1 MNTWKTRVSVTSLF
15 SYFFHHILSAA
26 ITESCYSFNPPFFL
40 DFWQRPHSWTQKTIH
55 LYQTLKDL
63 PPFHVVTGKAKRVGS
78 LSAQQILSQA
88 ALPWGRQVWS
98 SQVLLPLCSLEEQ
111 LRGGRGDRGGR
122 LVKKSWH
129 IRPIRWHELYP
140 SKSKQE
146 QTSWFLGLDSAV
158 TRFERQSIS
167 IIMKVDQ
174 NQEWT
179 TINSILDLSFTSK
192 DGRRTERGGS
202 SH

>member
-98 SQVLLPLCSLEEQ
+98 SQVLLLCVLWKSSWEEGGEIEVGDSSRNPDIYDQSDGMSYTPLSLN
-111 LRGGRGDRGGR
+111 
-122 LVKKSWH
+122 KN
-129 IRPIRWHELYP
+129 RPAD
-140 SKSKQE
+140 
-146 QTSWFLGLDSAV
+146 F
-158 TRFERQSIS
+158 
-167 IIMKVDQ
+167 
-174 NQEWT
+174 
-179 TINSILDLSFTSK
+179 
-192 DGRRTERGGS
+192 
-202 SH
+202 

>member
-78 LSAQQILSQA
+78 LSGPQIFSQA
-88 ALPWGRQVWS
+88 PSPWGRQVWGS
-98 SQVLLPLCSLEEQ
+98 EVLPMCFLEEW
-111 LRGGRGDRGGR
+111 LGGGQGKR
-122 LVKKSWH
+122 
-129 IRPIRWHELYP
+129 
-140 SKSKQE
+140 
-146 QTSWFLGLDSAV
+146 
-158 TRFERQSIS
+158 
-167 IIMKVDQ
+167 
-174 NQEWT
+174 
-179 TINSILDLSFTSK
+179 
-192 DGRRTERGGS
+192 ERGGDS
-202 SH
+202 SRHPDIYGQSDDMSYTPLNEKRPPAFKASALLQYSMNDKPYLL